1 MIKHS
6 IIRFLLWRSGMLP
19 LNLISFLDHCA
30 ERNFLRKVGG
40 GYIFV
45 HRLLMEHFASLYD
58 VRATTRLD
66 VTM

>member
-1 MIKHS
+1 
-6 IIRFLLWRSGMLP
+6 MLP

-30 ERNFLRKVGG
+30 ERNFLRKVGC